1 MSLIGRLTNDYSPL
15 KSHSTDKK
23 ERNQYEAAVNARREM
38 LEVIATQP
46 QPKLTKKQREFF
58 CNMGTSCIR
67 GKGESMEVFLKR
79 QADTN
84 ARAKRVIRQS

>member
-15 KSHSTDKK
+15 KPHSTDRK
-23 ERNQYEAAVNARREM
+23 ERNQYDAAINARREM

-46 QPKLTKKQREFF
+46 APKLTKKQREFF
-58 CNMGTSCIR
+58 CNMGTSCVR
-67 GKGESMEVFLKR
+67 GKGEAMDVFLRR

-84 ARAKRVIRQS
+84 ARAKHIIRQS